1 MSEENNKQNAEAMQ
15 YDTVLADCKKL
26 YSRNDVIDIIYKL
39 LRATGKDIK
48 ATMKNIPHNSFIE
61 YDGSD
66 LEKWIETN
74 L

>member
-1 MSEENNKQNAEAMQ
+1 MSEENKQQNTEAMR

-26 YSRNDVIDIIYKL
+26 YNRKDVIEIIYKV
-39 LRATGKDIK
+39 LRATGKEIK
-48 ATMKNIPHNSFIE
+48 AEMKNIPCNAYIE

-66 LEKWIETN
+66 LEKWIEAN